1 MSDICYIKMSNG
13 EDVVST
19 VLEEDEECYYVTY
32 PLKFVYTK
40 NSTSESIIM
49 GMIPWVPTEELMNS
63 IFQIHKFNIITILP
77 SPEKLKV
84 HYESQMGLSKENMA
98 TKIRDLYE
106 KINESPELFKL
117 WTSNTSNNWIN

>member
-40 NSTSESIIM
+40 NSTNQSIIT
-49 GMIPWVPTEELMNS
+49 GMIPWVPSEELMNS
-63 IFQIHKFNIITILP
+63 IFQIYKFNLITIRP
-77 SPEKLKV
+77 APEKLNA
-84 HYESQMGLSKENMA
+84 HYELQIGLSKENI
-98 TKIRDLYE
+98 TSKIRDLYE
-106 KINESPELFKL
+106 KLHESPELRKL
-117 WTSNTSNNWIN
+117 WAANTSNDWIN

>member
-1 MSDICYIKMSNG
+1 MSDIYYIKMSNG

-19 VLEEDEECYYVTY
+19 VLEEDEECYYITY

-49 GMIPWVPTEELMNS
+49 GMIPWIPTEELMNS
-63 IFQIHKFNIITILP
+63 IFQIYKFNMITILP
-77 SPEKLKV
+77 APEKLKA
-84 HYESQMGLSKENMA
+84 HYESQMGLSKENIA

-106 KINESPELFKL
+106 KINESPELYKL

>member
-40 NSTSESIIM
+40 NLTNESIIT
-49 GMIPWVPTEELMNS
+49 GMIPWVPSEELMNS
-63 IFQIHKFNIITILP
+63 IFQIYKFNLITILP
-77 SPEKLKV
+77 APEKLKA
-84 HYESQMGLSKENMA
+84 HYELQIRLSKENIV
-98 TKIRDLYE
+98 TKIKDLYE
-106 KINESPELFKL
+106 KLHESPELRKL
-117 WTSNTSNNWIN
+117 WAANTSNDWIN

>member
-40 NSTSESIIM
+40 NSTNESIIT
-49 GMIPWVPTEELMNS
+49 GMIPWVPSEELMNS
-63 IFQIHKFNIITILP
+63 IFQIHKFNMITIIP
-77 SPEKLKV
+77 APEKIKSYYQFQL
-84 HYESQMGLSKENMA
+84 
-98 TKIRDLYE
+98 DLLHC
-106 KINESPELFKL
+106 SF
-117 WTSNTSNNWIN
+117 

>member
-40 NSTSESIIM
+40 NSTNESIIT
-49 GMIPWVPTEELMNS
+49 GMIPWVPSEELMNS
-63 IFQIHKFNIITILP
+63 IFQIYKFNLITILP
-77 SPEKLKV
+77 DPEKLKA
-84 HYESQMGLSKENMA
+84 HYEFQIRLSKENIV
-98 TKIRDLYE
+98 TKIKDLYE
-106 KINESPELFKL
+106 KLHESPELRKL
-117 WTSNTSNNWIN
+117 WAANTSNDWIN

>member
-84 HYESQMGLSKENMA
+84 HYESQMGLSKEKMA

-106 KINESPELFKL
+106 KINESPELYKL

>member
-1 MSDICYIKMSNG
+1 
-13 EDVVST
+13 
-19 VLEEDEECYYVTY
+19 
-32 PLKFVYTK
+32 LKFVYTK

-63 IFQIHKFNIITILP
+63 IFQIYKFNMITILP
-77 SPEKLKV
+77 APEKLKA
-84 HYESQMGLSKENMA
+84 HYESQMGLSKENIA

-106 KINESPELFKL
+106 KINESPELYKL